1 MRLKK
6 AAKPLVW
13 IVGAI
18 MFFVALFFIL
28 QALKP
33 PGIKIYFLRGEK
45 LVAAER
51 ALPEGAD
58 PLLVAARELV
68 RGPNE
73 AEKAEGLF
81 SEIPAKALIIKIEK
95 RDQIAVVSFNKALKK
110 YGGGSARV
118 QGLIAQIVY
127 TFTEMPG
134 IEKVQILIENEPEV
148 ILGGEG
154 FLIDKPLSREDVKL

>member
-1 MRLKK
+1 MKLKK
-6 AAKPLVW
+6 AAKPLAW

-18 MFFVALFFIL
+18 VILVALFFISQVL
-28 QALKP
+28 RPSGLKV
-33 PGIKIYFLRGEK
+33 YFLRGEN

-58 PLLVAARELV
+58 PLLAAARELTL
-68 RGPNE
+68 GPNE

-81 SEIPAKALIIKIEK
+81 SEIPAKAHITKIE
-95 RDQIAVVSFNKALKK
+95 RQGRIVLVSFNKALGK

-134 IEKVQILIENEPEV
+134 IEKVQILIENESEV

-154 FLIDKPLSREDVKL
+154 FLIDKPLSREDVRL